1 MTKHCIDCREA
12 ETTVTCDDAKGR
24 CKACATDA
32 DFCWSCGREG
42 DLCFG
47 SDECPMPDEYR
58 GACRWCVKAWEG
70 TRATEA
76 YHSHLWDVGR

>member
-1 MTKHCIDCREA
+1 MANCCTDCHQDDI
-12 ETTVTCDDAKGR
+12 TVTCDDSFGR

-32 DFCWSCGREG
+32 NFCWSCGREG

-47 SDECPMPDEYR
+47 SDEYPLPEEYS
-58 GACRWCVKAWEG
+58 GACRWCVRAWND